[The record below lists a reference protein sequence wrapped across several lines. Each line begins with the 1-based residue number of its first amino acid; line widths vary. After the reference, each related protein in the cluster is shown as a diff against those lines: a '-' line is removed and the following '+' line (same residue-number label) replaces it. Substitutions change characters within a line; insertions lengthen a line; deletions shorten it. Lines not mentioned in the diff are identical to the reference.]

1 MNIFKKDLKDHL
13 KTFLVWTITLSLFN
27 YWMMTLF
34 ASFQD
39 TSGMLEFVQQLPE
52 AFLKAFGVDRL
63 SLATLEGYF
72 GTEVHLLILLFG
84 SIFAV
89 LLGSGILSKE
99 QNDRT
104 AEFLLSK
111 PVSRVK
117 ILVGK
122 ALVYITLL
130 ALFNAVIWAGAYWEI
145 KRYDTPFDERSFWLL
160 AGMTLGAHLTFA
172 TLGFLGSVFVNRQ
185 GTVYAGSLG
194 LVLGMYAVQLMS
206 DLSENL
212 RFLGHISPMKWANA
226 ADILST
232 GTVSPGHI
240 WAMILVNGVAWALA
254 LEFYKRKDILM

>member
-1 MNIFKKDLKDHL
+1 MNIFKKDLMDHL
-13 KTFLVWTITLSLFN
+13 KTFLVWTITLSIFN

-39 TSGMLEFVQQLPE
+39 TSEMLEFVQQLPE
-52 AFLKAFGVDRL
+52 AFIKAFGIDRL

-111 PVSRVK
+111 PVSRSK
-117 ILVGK
+117 ILVNKVLVYK
-122 ALVYITLL
+122 ALVL
-130 ALFNAVIWAGAYWEI
+130 AFNAVIWVGAYWEI
-145 KRYDTPFDERSFWLL
+145 KRYDTPFDEHSFWIL
-160 AGMTLGAHLTFA
+160 AGMTVGAHLTFA
-172 TLGFLGSVFVNRQ
+172 ALGFLGSVFVNRQ

-194 LVLGMYAVQLMS
+194 LVLGMYAIQLMA
-206 DLSENL
+206 DLSQNL
-212 RFLGHISPMKWANA
+212 KFLGHMSPMKWANA

-232 GTVSPGHI
+232 GTASSGHI
-240 WAMILVNGVAWALA
+240 WAMFLVNGVALALA
-254 LEFYKRKDILM
+254 LELYKRKDVLV